1 MFYSS
6 KIKTMKTYKSYTNTL
21 HYVINNIMKK
31 NTIWKNCNEIEF
43 LTGTRNVY
51 TMFKLTQ
58 CDEMDTSIERKSWIK
73 HGLDSLKGF
82 FDITNYGS
90 TIVYDIWLCYVN
102 VAESRFQILQ

>member
-1 MFYSS
+1 MSGCRLTS
-6 KIKTMKTYKSYTNTL
+6 DCQG
-21 HYVINNIMKK
+21 VEC
-31 NTIWKNCNEIEF
+31 CNGIEF
-43 LTGTRNVY
+43 LTGTRKVY
-51 TMFKLTQ
+51 TTFKLTQ